1 MIKTQERKYFKK
13 NLLFRKGN
21 LIPGQS
27 SLFIHSSF
35 NFAIL
40 PLPPPIKKKG
50 KNGFFGGA
58 GVDGIHVFV
67 N

>member
-1 MIKTQERKYFKK
+1 MIKTQQKFFFK

-35 NFAIL
+35 NFAI
-40 PLPPPIKKKG
+40 PPPLKKK
-50 KNGFFGGA
+50 KIFGGG

>member
-1 MIKTQERKYFKK
+1 MIKTQQKFFLK

-35 NFAIL
+35 NSAI
-40 PLPPPIKKKG
+40 PPHLKKK
-50 KNGFFGGA
+50 NFFGGG